1 MKRIMFN
8 DKYGLTQAVLEGRKT
23 MTRMIVKG
31 LDENSD
37 VSEWRLDKK
46 SPYIIDYND
55 PLEKEFRPMY
65 QVGDVVAIAQNYKD
79 AGWNADEL
87 QQTFV
92 RKPTLFPDLDEQC
105 ELSGW
110 IDLPFKY
117 HKGWNNKMLAH
128 PGLMPHHIKISDIK
142 VERLQDISENECLR
156 EGIGTFKS
164 PYYFD
169 PCYYLPIVGDKVQY
183 YNTPREAFAALINK
197 VLGKGTWNK
206 NPLVFVYSFELI
218 D

>member
-1 MKRIMFN
+1 MFN
-8 DKYGLTQAVLEGRKT
+8 DKCGLTKAVLEGRKT
-23 MTRMIVKG
+23 MARMIVKG
-31 LDENSD
+31 LDENAD
-37 VSEWRLDKK
+37 VSEWGLNKK

-55 PLEKEFRPMY
+55 PEENEFRPMY
-65 QVGDVVAIAQNYKD
+65 QIGDMVAIAQAYKD
-79 AGWNADEL
+79 TPATRDFFKDAD
-87 QQTFV
+87 FI
-92 RKPTLFPDLDEQC
+92 K
-105 ELSGW
+105 
-110 IDLPFKY
+110 KY
-117 HKGWNNKMLAH
+117 KGTKGWNNKMFVRAD
-128 PGLMPHHIKISDIK
+128 LMPHHIKITDIK

-197 VLGKGTWNK
+197 VLGKGTWKK
-206 NPLVFVYSFELI
+206 NPWVFSYSFELI